1 MLEQFTELIGLLNK
15 HVLWGPPMMIL
26 LVGVGLYLM
35 FRIRFLQFTKFGLM
49 WRETAAKIFRRGSTD
64 DGDVTPFQ
72 AMSVAMGGTVGVGNI
87 AGVASAIAV
96 GGPGAIFWMW
106 ISGVVGM
113 GTKFAEVT
121 LGVHYRERDGD
132 GPMMGGPMMYI
143 LRGMGKRW
151 KPLAVLFCIFG
162 ALAGLGI
169 GNMVQVRA
177 LTDGVEKFCGASES
191 TGPLWEVR
199 WWTGGLLVLAIGLV
213 TLGGIKRI
221 ANVAMFCV
229 PFMCTLYMLAAFVV
243 IAMYITDVP
252 QVLAMIVHKA
262 FTPTAAVGGFLGST
276 LMLAMRQGIARGVF
290 SNEAGLGSS
299 PMAHATAKTDHPA
312 RQGLW
317 GIFEVFFDTIVMCT
331 ATALV
336 ILLTGVWTSGE
347 KDAVLTI
354 SAFSVTFGDT
364 IGIGLVTL
372 CMILTAYDTILAW
385 CFYGETC
392 CSFVLGHSRIV
403 RMTYRVLWLPF
414 ILIGALWSSKSIW
427 AVADTLNALMAIPNL
442 IALFALTGVVVW
454 LTRGFLKGEPY
465 TPPVD
470 EDSAES

>member
-1 MLEQFTELIGLLNK
+1 MLELLTNAIDFLNE

-26 LVGVGLYLM
+26 LVGVGLYIT
-35 FRIRFLQFTKFGLM
+35 FRIRFLQFTRFGLM
-49 WRETAAKIFRRGSTD
+49 WRETAAKIFRRGSVE

-87 AGVASAIAV
+87 AGVASAIAI

-106 ISGVVGM
+106 ISGVIGM
-113 GTKFAEVT
+113 GAKFAEVV
-121 LGVHYRERDGD
+121 LGVHYRKRDGD

-143 LRGMGKRW
+143 VRGMGKQW
-151 KPLAVLFCIFG
+151 KPLAVIFCVFG
-162 ALAGLGI
+162 ALAGVGL
-169 GNMVQVRA
+169 GNMVQARA
-177 LTDGVEKFCGASES
+177 LTEGVEQFCGKTDL
-191 TGPLWEVR
+191 TGPLWNVR
-199 WWTGGLLVLAIGLV
+199 WWTGGLLVLSIGLV

-221 ANVAMFCV
+221 AHVAMFCV
-229 PFMCTLYMLAAFVV
+229 PFMCTLYMVAAFVV

-252 QVLAMIVHKA
+252 QVFSMIVQKA
-262 FTPTAAVGGFLGST
+262 FTPTAATGGFAGSAF
-276 LMLAMRQGIARGVF
+276 MLALRKGISRGVF

-317 GIFEVFFDTIVMCT
+317 GIFEVFFDTIIMCT

-336 ILLTGVWTSGE
+336 ILLTKEWTSGK
-347 KDAVLTI
+347 KDAALTI
-354 SAFSVTFGDT
+354 SAFSTAFG
-364 IGIGLVTL
+364 GIAGISIVTL

-392 CSFVLGHSRIV
+392 CAFVLGHSHVVRI
-403 RMTYRVLWLPF
+403 TYRVLWLPF
-414 ILIGALWSSKSIW
+414 ILIGALWKSEMIW
-427 AVADTLNALMAIPNL
+427 GISDILNALMAIPNL
-442 IALFALTGVVVW
+442 IALFALTGVVVM

-470 EDSAES
+470 

>member
-1 MLEQFTELIGLLNK
+1 
-15 HVLWGPPMMIL
+15 MMIL
-26 LVGVGLYLM
+26 LVGVGLYLT
-35 FRIRFLQFTKFGLM
+35 FRIRFLQFTRFGLM
-49 WRETAAKIFRRGSTD
+49 WRETAAKIFRRGSGD

-106 ISGVVGM
+106 ISGLVGM
-113 GTKFAEVT
+113 AAKFAEVV
-121 LGVHYRERDGD
+121 LGVHYRKRDGD

-143 LRGMGKRW
+143 VRGMGKRW
-151 KPLAVLFCIFG
+151 KPLAVIFCIFG

-169 GNMVQVRA
+169 GNMVQSRA
-177 LTDGVEKFCGASES
+177 LTQGVEEFFGASKL
-191 TGPLWEVR
+191 TGPLWNVR
-199 WWTGGLLVLAIGLV
+199 WWTGGLLLLSVGLV

-229 PFMCTLYMLAAFVV
+229 PFMCTLYMVAAFVV

-252 QVLAMIVHKA
+252 QILSMIVRKA
-262 FTPTAAVGGFLGST
+262 FTPTAAVGGFAGSAF
-276 LMLAMRQGIARGVF
+276 MIAMRQGIARGVF

-299 PMAHATAKTDHPA
+299 PMAHATAQTDHPA

-317 GIFEVFFDTIVMCT
+317 GIFEVFFDTIIMCT

-336 ILLTGVWTSGE
+336 ILLTGVWTSGA
-347 KDAVLTI
+347 KDASLTI
-354 SAFSVTFGDT
+354 SAFSVPFGDT
-364 IGIGLVTL
+364 IGISLVTL

-392 CSFVLGHSRIV
+392 CSFVLGHSKTV
-403 RMTYRVLWLPF
+403 RTTYRVLWLPF
-414 ILIGALWSSKSIW
+414 ILIGALWKSDSIW
-427 AVADTLNALMAIPNL
+427 DVADMLNALMAIPNL
-442 IALFALTGVVVW
+442 IALFVLTGVVVM

-465 TPPVD
+465 TPPD
-470 EDSAES
+470 DTEA

>member
-1 MLEQFTELIGLLNK
+1 ML
-15 HVLWGPPMMIL
+15 IL
-26 LVGVGLYLM
+26 LVGAGLYVT

-49 WRETAAKIFRRGSTD
+49 WRETAAKIFRRGSGD

-87 AGVASAIAV
+87 AGVATAIAL
-96 GGPGAIFWMW
+96 GGPGAVFWMW

-113 GTKFAEVT
+113 GTKFAEVV
-121 LGVHYRERDGD
+121 LGVHYRKRDGD

-143 LRGMGKRW
+143 TRGMGKRW

-162 ALAGLGI
+162 ALAGVGL
-169 GNMVQVRA
+169 GNMVQAHEV
-177 LTDGVEKFCGASES
+177 TDGVERLFGGGSS
-191 TGPLWEVR
+191 GQSLWLVR
-199 WWTGGLLVLAIGLV
+199 WLTGGLLVLTVGLV

-221 ANVAMFCV
+221 AHVAMFCV

-252 QVLAMIVHKA
+252 QILAMIVRKA
-262 FTPTAAVGGFLGST
+262 FTPAAVGGGAAGAGMMMAIRF
-276 LMLAMRQGIARGVF
+276 GIARGVF

-317 GIFEVFFDTIVMCT
+317 GIFEVFFDTIIMCT

-336 ILLTGVWTSGE
+336 ILLTGAWTSGE
-347 KDAVLTI
+347 GGANLTI
-354 SAFSVTFGDT
+354 SAFCVPFGDGIGISLVTF
-364 IGIGLVTL
+364 

-392 CSFVLGHSRIV
+392 CAFVLGHSKTV
-403 RMTYRVLWLPF
+403 RTTYRILWLPF
-414 ILIGALWSSKSIW
+414 ILIGALWKSDPIW
-427 AVADTLNALMAIPNL
+427 GVSDVLNALMAIPNL
-442 IALFALTGVVVW
+442 IALLALTGVVVA
-454 LTRGFLKGEPY
+454 LTRGFMKGRPY
-465 TPPVD
+465 TPPTD
-470 EDSAES
+470 EDAELA